1 MPGAL
6 SSTAAAANS
15 SHTINA
21 MLSELDEFE
30 DDGVSHAYN
39 NNSTNNSSRAARH
52 SAASEEFEY

>member
-6 SSTAAAANS
+6 SSTALNS
-15 SHTINA
+15 SHTITA

-39 NNSTNNSSRAARH
+39 NSTTAANSRAARH
-52 SAASEEFEY
+52 SSAASEEFEY

>member
-6 SSTAAAANS
+6 SSAAATS

-39 NNSTNNSSRAARH
+39 NSTANNSRTARH
-52 SAASEEFEY
+52 SSAASEEFEY

>member
-6 SSTAAAANS
+6 SSTAINS

-39 NNSTNNSSRAARH
+39 NSAAANSRAGRH
-52 SAASEEFEY
+52 SSAVSEEFEY